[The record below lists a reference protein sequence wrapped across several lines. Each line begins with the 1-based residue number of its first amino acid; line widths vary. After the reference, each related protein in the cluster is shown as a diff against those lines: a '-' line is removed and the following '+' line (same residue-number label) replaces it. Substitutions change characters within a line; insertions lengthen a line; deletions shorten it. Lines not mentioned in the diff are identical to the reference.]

1 MRVKKKGAFIM
12 GKEVLS
18 GIPKVKFE
26 ESRMLD
32 KLTTDTHGLMIMLNA
47 GRKTSTEIG
56 VAAGAKIMFGNK
68 ILWNIK
74 KIQVYLDSISE

>member
-1 MRVKKKGAFIM
+1 MKNA
-12 GKEVLS
+12 LS

-56 VAAGAKIMFGNK
+56 VAAGAKIVFGNK
-68 ILWNIK
+68 ILWNVK
-74 KIQVYLDSISE
+74 KIKDFINSISE